1 MSYQSTTPN
10 LGLPQWV
17 LSDGPQ
23 MSDFNGAFQDIDNFA
38 GEKGAANGIAT
49 LDASGKVVQ
58 NPASA
63 GVANGLATLDTNG
76 KLIQP
81 PTYDY
86 VTEQGTSDGWSYK
99 KWSSGKVECWGIKTV
114 NGAIN
119 DNQSV
124 SPHTKLALPFNI
136 YNRSLQLMSITSSIG
151 WKVRFAYIN
160 PSSPTDGQVATI
172 VYTVDGTNT
181 ETNLAASIYIV
192 GKWK

>member
-49 LDASGKVVQ
+49 LDV
-58 NPASA
+58 
-63 GVANGLATLDTNG
+63 NG

-192 GKWK
+192 GEWK